1 MESLRLRQEV
11 VSKKRHLRKGVLSL
25 LLAISM
31 VVGGLLPLGTP
42 QVAAAGEVLSGI
54 VLPNAEENSVSGIF
68 DYIYRT
74 YGDTTANL
82 KNPLHYYAG
91 TPANASDGTDIVR
104 IAWMDTYMGAIVSK
118 NKVNILDN
126 DFEFSGDFSM
136 VNGNTVG
143 DRGLAFVFH
152 NDPEGQYVMGGES
165 GNLGIHGKSYALGR
179 VN

>member
-68 DYIYRT
+68 IIFIE
-74 YGDTTANL
+74 
-82 KNPLHYYAG
+82 P
-91 TPANASDGTDIVR
+91 
-104 IAWMDTYMGAIVSK
+104 ME
-118 NKVNILDN
+118 ILQ
-126 DFEFSGDFSM
+126 
-136 VNGNTVG
+136 
-143 DRGLAFVFH
+143 L
-152 NDPEGQYVMGGES
+152 
-165 GNLGIHGKSYALGR
+165 I
-179 VN
+179 